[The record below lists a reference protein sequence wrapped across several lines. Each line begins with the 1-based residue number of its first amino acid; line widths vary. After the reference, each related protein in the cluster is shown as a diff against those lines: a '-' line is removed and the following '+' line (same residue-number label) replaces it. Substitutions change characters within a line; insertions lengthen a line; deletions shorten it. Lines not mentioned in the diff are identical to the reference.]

1 LLRAVSLSPDGR
13 SVLTGSYD
21 RTAQLWDGATGKPIG
36 PPFRH
41 ESQVW
46 FVGFS
51 SDGAT
56 ALSGGQENSAYL
68 WEVPHSTDEPTD
80 RIDLAVEVETG
91 LTLGPTASLS
101 KLDVSAWRSLRDGL
115 MTRSPSRP
123 KASRSSISSR

>member
-1 LLRAVSLSPDGR
+1 VALSPDGR

-21 RTAQLWDGATGKPIG
+21 RTAQLWDRATGKPIG
-36 PPFRH
+36 PPRRH

-68 WEVPHSTDEPTD
+68 WEVPHSTEEPTD
-80 RIDLAVEVETG
+80 GIDLAVKVETG
-91 LTLGPTASLS
+91 LTLGPTAGLS
-101 KLDVSAWRSLRDGL
+101 QLDVSTWRSLRD
-115 MTRSPSRP
+115 RQSAPPDPRP
-123 KASRSSISSR
+123 DPRRGPVASR